1 MTLTI
6 ISVCMKGELGRGK
19 YLECPC
25 RMNTLTVAVER
36 DPVQTLVFFRRNPAF
51 SLASMVE
58 IEQNYIKQAQTLAF
72 ILEID
77 Q

>member
-1 MTLTI
+1 
-6 ISVCMKGELGRGK
+6 
-19 YLECPC
+19 
-25 RMNTLTVAVER
+25 MNTLTVAVER